1 MRKKNN
7 VKSYSC
13 RIDGTKKTKKKP
25 IYEIQGFVL
34 EISEDVLQGMLRE
47 ASKPKTEETKD

>member
-13 RIDGTKKTKKKP
+13 RTEGTKKTKKKP
-25 IYEIQGFVL
+25 IYEIHGFIL
-34 EISEDVLQGMLRE
+34 EMPGDVLQGMLRE
-47 ASKPKTEETKD
+47 ASKPISKEK